1 MVIIAEQVVR
11 RQRRSSLLQ
20 EQLRDQSVRSD
31 RIMADKIIK
40 LVFHEQILNS
50 IIARY
55 HLDSIIAKHII
66 SFSSRHP
73 VFPQEEFYRSRG
85 EHRLQAKSKKESYSL
100 FAGKIAVPHPGSE
113 GASSSLILR
122 IAQEAQR
129 RFSGSKVRF
138 YLKKKFCGPEGT
150 TLTLICFIF
159 REESQETGGARHRSI
174 KGEC

>member
-1 MVIIAEQVVR
+1 M
-11 RQRRSSLLQ
+11 SS
-20 EQLRDQSVRSD
+20 
-31 RIMADKIIK
+31 
-40 LVFHEQILNS
+40 NS
-50 IIARY
+50 
-55 HLDSIIAKHII
+55 DSIIAEVGWNNCPSKIF

-85 EHRLQAKSKKESYSL
+85 EHRLQAKSKRGPYL
-100 FAGKIAVPHPGSE
+100 LIAGKIAVPHPGSE

-150 TLTLICFIF
+150 LTLSVLFSAKKVRKQGEQDI
-159 REESQETGGARHRSI
+159 ARTRGSVEYVLEYVSFSYHT
-174 KGEC
+174 

>member
-1 MVIIAEQVVR
+1 M
-11 RQRRSSLLQ
+11 SS
-20 EQLRDQSVRSD
+20 
-31 RIMADKIIK
+31 
-40 LVFHEQILNS
+40 NS
-50 IIARY
+50 
-55 HLDSIIAKHII
+55 DSIIAEVGQYNCPSQF

-85 EHRLQAKSKKESYSL
+85 EHRLQAKSKTGPYL
-100 FAGKIAVPHPGSE
+100 LIAGKIAVPHPGSE

-150 TLTLICFIF
+150 LTLSVLFLAKKV
-159 REESQETGGARHRSI
+159 RKQGEQESLEQGGVLSCVLAYVSFSYHT
-174 KGEC
+174 

>member
-1 MVIIAEQVVR
+1 M
-11 RQRRSSLLQ
+11 SS
-20 EQLRDQSVRSD
+20 
-31 RIMADKIIK
+31 
-40 LVFHEQILNS
+40 NS
-50 IIARY
+50 
-55 HLDSIIAKHII
+55 DSIIAEVGQYNCPSQF

-138 YLKKKFCGPEGT
+138 L
-150 TLTLICFIF
+150 
-159 REESQETGGARHRSI
+159 S
-174 KGEC
+174 

>member
-1 MVIIAEQVVR
+1 MNKA
-11 RQRRSSLLQ
+11 
-20 EQLRDQSVRSD
+20 
-31 RIMADKIIK
+31 
-40 LVFHEQILNS
+40 VFFFMDSNS
-50 IIARY
+50 
-55 HLDSIIAKHII
+55 DSIIAEVGRDNCPEVQI

-150 TLTLICFIF
+150 LTLICFIL
-159 REESQETGGARHRSI
+159 REESQETGGAGIARTRGSV
-174 KGEC
+174 ELCSRVC

>member
-1 MVIIAEQVVR
+1 MDSYWDNIIAEVG
-11 RQRRSSLLQ
+11 
-20 EQLRDQSVRSD
+20 RDNCPKVQ
-31 RIMADKIIK
+31 M
-40 LVFHEQILNS
+40 
-50 IIARY
+50 
-55 HLDSIIAKHII
+55 

-85 EHRLQAKSKKESYSL
+85 EHRLQAKSKRGPYL
-100 FAGKIAVPHPGSE
+100 LIAGKIAVPHPDSE

-150 TLTLICFIF
+150 LILICFIL
-159 REESQETGGARHRSI
+159 REESQETGRARHRSI

>member
-1 MVIIAEQVVR
+1 M
-11 RQRRSSLLQ
+11 SS
-20 EQLRDQSVRSD
+20 
-31 RIMADKIIK
+31 
-40 LVFHEQILNS
+40 NS
-50 IIARY
+50 
-55 HLDSIIAKHII
+55 DSIIAEVGRDNCPEVQI

-150 TLTLICFIF
+150 LTLICLFSEKKVRKQGEQDI
-159 REESQETGGARHRSI
+159 ARSRGSV
-174 KGEC
+174 EYL